1 MPKLLNRLLLLALAI
16 AGNPAWADAP
26 KEKVP
31 EIAPLATPAAELE
44 NPSSGAYGSIVFF
57 PASESRPSDERFK
70 VQAGQEIP
78 VCIKLSAKASAYLD
92 KLSAK
97 AIGYLIILEDASTPP
112 KRLSMAIG
120 NRLHRLKAD
129 SSGCFNGDWTIPD
142 TAQPGVYQVSDLF
155 WAASD
160 ESFYSLRNYLYE
172 FQRVEELEV
181 QNPRIDPEAPKLKK
195 VVTYKQPPYKMQF
208 YSGVLRIRFE
218 QGFEFE
224 DPISGLDKK
233 SLRVFYRAEVD
244 GTTVDLLEAKCKP
257 VPQSKRM
264 RCMMDIANPEILW
277 GLNKVTLHL
286 QSLSIRDKAGNHLIL
301 EDTKA
306 ILEQAPGSIVAV
318 EFSRGKKW
326 PKRPDQDLSKDPN
339 LPSNTNF

>member
-1 MPKLLNRLLLLALAI
+1 MRKVLIGLGLALLAAT
-16 AGNPAWADAP
+16 GDPARADAP
-26 KEKVP
+26 GAKSAESVP
-31 EIAPLATPAAELE
+31 ASLPETEPAPAGP
-44 NPSSGAYGSIVFF
+44 YGSIVFF
-57 PASESRPSDERFK
+57 PASESRPSDERFR

-78 VCIKLSAKASAYLD
+78 VCVRLSAQASAYLE

-97 AIGYLIILEDASTPP
+97 AIGFLLILEDSSEPP
-112 KRLSMAIG
+112 KRLSIALG
-120 NRLHRLKAD
+120 NRLQRLKPDA
-129 SSGCFNGDWTIPD
+129 SGCFGGEWKLPE
-142 TAQPGVYQVSDLF
+142 TAQPSVYQVADLF

-181 QNPRIDPEAPKLKK
+181 QNPRIDGEAPKLTRI
-195 VVTYKQPPYKMQF
+195 VTYKRPPYKAQF

-224 DPISGLDKK
+224 DKVAGLEKN
-233 SLRVFYRAEVD
+233 SLRVFYRVEVD

-257 VPQSKRM
+257 VPQSKRL
-264 RCMMDIANPEILW
+264 RCMMDIANPNILW

-286 QSLSIRDKAGNHLIL
+286 ESLSIRDKAGNALSL
-301 EDTKA
+301 KGTEA
-306 ILEQAPGSIVAV
+306 ILAQAPGSTVTV

-326 PKRPDQDLSKDPN
+326 PHRPELDLQRDPN
-339 LPSNTNF
+339 VPPQANF